1 MCVSSAFDALAL
13 TNRDLRSNLICE
25 PGRSAERCGPPGLPA
40 RGHRHDIL
48 PPRTSVAA
56 ANPQEV
62 VNRSQALPLCPS
74 VAWPS

>member
-1 MCVSSAFDALAL
+1 MCVSSACDALTL

-25 PGRSAERCGPPGLPA
+25 PGRSAQRRGPPA
-40 RGHRHDIL
+40 RGHRHDML
-48 PPRTSVAA
+48 PPRTSAAA

-62 VNRSQALPLCPS
+62 VNRSQALPVSPS